1 MECDN
6 LNNFPIR
13 DFILSD
19 YNESFNPFDL
29 FNYKSET
36 VTNSQ
41 ISFNQSINSQNIK
54 KVFNIKKQK
63 KNEIKKLPLKD
74 RMEIKKQRA
83 KNRFLEKRIEIDKI
97 SKIIENNDENLEFK
111 KKRQLISMRNRCS
124 SQRSRDKKKRLFEEM
139 KNENHN
145 LKTQLLE
152 YENIISRTCFKCK
165 DLFIKSEA
173 ICNTSI
179 KSLIRYGFVTSLFV
193 IVCIVGNVF
202 TSFRF
207 GETTVIE
214 RNLLKKENINIPLI
228 LTLPDYTNNY
238 SNNKTIHEK
247 NNLTNSKLNSSK
259 LMIVQKIKNSEEN
272 YINISTNTN
281 SIQKNILSDQ
291 RGMFLRNMNH
301 RLKSQNTQ
309 LNSFDSTLGFLNEN
323 IQNYSTC
330 INPHKMFW
338 SSQNSLINNSYKIS
352 NNPSIYPNANSSE
365 KSVIPIHDVYLEMNL
380 MNSVKSVYCNSPI
393 WFNSNEKMFS
403 KLLKR
408 LDDLRLEG
416 ESR

>member
-179 KSLIRYGFVTSLFV
+179 KSFIRYGFVTSLFV

>member
-179 KSLIRYGFVTSLFV
+179 KSFIRYGFVTSLFV

-380 MNSVKSVYCNSPI
+380 MNSVKSVYCNGPI

>member
-1 MECDN
+1 
-6 LNNFPIR
+6 
-13 DFILSD
+13 
-19 YNESFNPFDL
+19 
-29 FNYKSET
+29 
-36 VTNSQ
+36 
-41 ISFNQSINSQNIK
+41 
-54 KVFNIKKQK
+54 
-63 KNEIKKLPLKD
+63 
-74 RMEIKKQRA
+74 
-83 KNRFLEKRIEIDKI
+83 
-97 SKIIENNDENLEFK
+97 
-111 KKRQLISMRNRCS
+111 
-124 SQRSRDKKKRLFEEM
+124 
-139 KNENHN
+139 
-145 LKTQLLE
+145 
-152 YENIISRTCFKCK
+152 
-165 DLFIKSEA
+165 
-173 ICNTSI
+173 
-179 KSLIRYGFVTSLFV
+179 
-193 IVCIVGNVF
+193 
-202 TSFRF
+202 
-207 GETTVIE
+207 
-214 RNLLKKENINIPLI
+214 
-228 LTLPDYTNNY
+228 
-238 SNNKTIHEK
+238 
-247 NNLTNSKLNSSK
+247 
-259 LMIVQKIKNSEEN
+259 MIVQKIKNSEEN

>member
-1 MECDN
+1 
-6 LNNFPIR
+6 
-13 DFILSD
+13 
-19 YNESFNPFDL
+19 
-29 FNYKSET
+29 
-36 VTNSQ
+36 
-41 ISFNQSINSQNIK
+41 
-54 KVFNIKKQK
+54 
-63 KNEIKKLPLKD
+63 
-74 RMEIKKQRA
+74 MEIKKQRA

-179 KSLIRYGFVTSLFV
+179 KSFIRYGFVTSLFV

>member
-247 NNLTNSKLNSSK
+247 NNLTNSNLNSSK

-380 MNSVKSVYCNSPI
+380 MNSVKSVYCNGPI